1 MKFAGT
7 RRRNQYL
14 RRAGILVPFVVAIL
28 SALAAVSTGSP
39 PPKVTLSATSLSF
52 GNQLLGTTSAAK
64 TVTLTNS
71 GGATL
76 TISSITVTGD
86 FAQINT
92 CGTSVAAGA
101 NCTISVTFTPTTTG
115 TRSGTLSITD
125 NAKNS
130 PQAVALSGTGTP
142 PVTLSPASISFGSVV
157 VGSSSATINVQL
169 TNSGSSTLNI
179 TSITLTGTDTTQF
192 ALVAPTSGSPA
203 CSFGASSLNAGSSCF
218 FGVKF
223 APTSTG
229 VKSASV
235 SVADNAAGSPQ
246 TVPLSGTGTA
256 SGVTLSPASI
266 SFGSVVVGSSSAT
279 INVQLTNSGSST
291 LNITSITLTGTDTTQ
306 FALVAPT
313 SGSPACS
320 FGASS
325 ITAGSSCFFGV
336 KFAPT
341 STGAKSASVSV
352 ADNAAGSPQTVSLSG
367 TGTTG
372 GPNYGSGFT
381 SAGLTLNGKA
391 VINGT
396 NLRLTDGGSGE
407 ASSAFFNTLVNVQSF
422 TNDFSFQL
430 TNPSADGITFTI
442 QGNSPSALGP
452 AGGGLGYGPSQP
464 GGTPG
469 IGNSVAVK
477 FDLYNNASE
486 GGDSTGLYTNGV
498 SPTIPFVDLT
508 NTGIDLHSGDPFNVH
523 MTYDG
528 TTLVMKITDGTD
540 STKTFS
546 TSFTVNIPN
555 AVGGSTAYVGF
566 TGGTGGLAAIQDILT
581 WTYTSGASTTSP
593 GVSLSSSSLSFGNQ
607 QVGTTSAAQTVTL
620 TNSGTATLTISSIAT
635 TGDYAQTNTCG
646 ASVTAGAN
654 CTISVTFTPT
664 AMGTRKGTLSITD
677 NASGSPQSVS
687 LTGAGNFAII
697 PGVASLTFTQTQ
709 QFTSTISNVTWSVDG
724 ITGGS
729 TSVGTIDASG
739 LYSPPSAVGT
749 HTVTAT
755 SVANP
760 TQSSTATV
768 FITNYAGTVTYHN
781 DNMRTGQNLGETAL
795 TPANVNQAQFGK
807 LFSYSVDGQVY
818 AQPLYVANVN
828 IPGQGF
834 HNVVYVATQ
843 HDSVYAFDADGV
855 GPNPLWKV
863 SFINPAAG
871 ITTITPS
878 DTGDCCPSDMPI
890 ESGITGTPV
899 IDPASGTLYV
909 VAVTKEITGSTT
921 SFIQRLHALD
931 ITTGAEKFGGPIV
944 IQR

>member
-203 CSFGASSLNAGSSCF
+203 CSFGASSITAGSSCF

-229 VKSASV
+229 AKSASV

-279 INVQLTNSGSST
+279 TNVQLTNSGSST

-396 NLRLTDGGSGE
+396 NLQLTDGGSGE

-555 AVGGSTAYVGF
+555 AVGSSTAYVGF

-581 WTYTSGASTTSP
+581 WTYTSGGSTTSP

-620 TNSGTATLTISSIAT
+620 TNSGSSTLNITSIAT

-654 CTISVTFTPT
+654 CTISVT
-664 AMGTRKGTLSITD
+664 
-677 NASGSPQSVS
+677 
-687 LTGAGNFAII
+687 
-697 PGVASLTFTQTQ
+697 
-709 QFTSTISNVTWSVDG
+709 
-724 ITGGS
+724 
-729 TSVGTIDASG
+729 
-739 LYSPPSAVGT
+739 
-749 HTVTAT
+749 
-755 SVANP
+755 
-760 TQSSTATV
+760 
-768 FITNYAGTVTYHN
+768 
-781 DNMRTGQNLGETAL
+781 
-795 TPANVNQAQFGK
+795 
-807 LFSYSVDGQVY
+807 
-818 AQPLYVANVN
+818 
-828 IPGQGF
+828 
-834 HNVVYVATQ
+834 
-843 HDSVYAFDADGV
+843 
-855 GPNPLWKV
+855 
-863 SFINPAAG
+863 
-871 ITTITPS
+871 
-878 DTGDCCPSDMPI
+878 
-890 ESGITGTPV
+890 
-899 IDPASGTLYV
+899 
-909 VAVTKEITGSTT
+909 
-921 SFIQRLHALD
+921 
-931 ITTGAEKFGGPIV
+931 
-944 IQR
+944 